1 MSSTI
6 RVLAVLYSEQDLIN
20 KIESLKQQGY
30 SEEDLHLMAAKDDH
44 FEKAERRTDLEI
56 EESGTISEKFKGG
69 FGKGGVKGLDLS
81 DEEKDRYKEDLE
93 KGGVLIYVDQSR
105 ENISEVMQR
114 THLKDREGNPID
126 PAASDFVASVDNDF
140 DEQEDRFE
148 RGESFQNDPILM
160 HDEQH
165 ISFTTHKKP
174 EIEKAKGA
182 MTEPE
187 RHSKSDRKYK

>member
-6 RVLAVLYSEQDLIN
+6 HVLAVLYSEQDLLK

-30 SEEDLHLMAAKDDH
+30 SEEDLHLMAEKDDH
-44 FEKAERRTDLEI
+44 FERVEQRTHLEV
-56 EESGTISEKFKGG
+56 EEAGSISQKFKGI
-69 FGKGGVKGLDLS
+69 FGKGGVKALDLS
-81 DEEKDRYKEDLE
+81 DDDKKRYAEDLE

-126 PAASDFVASVDNDF
+126 PEASDFVKGVDNRF

-160 HDEQH
+160 HDEH
-165 ISFTTHKKP
+165 HVSFTTQKKP
-174 EIEKAKGA
+174 EVEKAKGA
-182 MTEPE
+182 MTESE

>member
-6 RVLAVLYSEQDLIN
+6 QVLAVLYSEQDLLN

-30 SEEDLHLMAAKDDH
+30 SEEDLHLMAEKDDH
-44 FEKAERRTDLEI
+44 FEKVEQRTHLEV
-56 EESGTISEKFKGG
+56 EEAGSLSEKFKGV
-69 FGKGGVKGLDLS
+69 FGKGGVKALDLS
-81 DEEKDRYKEDLE
+81 DEDKKRYAEDLE
-93 KGGVLIYVDQSR
+93 KGGVLIYVDNRR

-114 THLKDREGNPID
+114 THLKDREGNPIN
-126 PAASDFVASVDNDF
+126 PEPSQFVKSVDNTF

-148 RGESFQNDPILM
+148 RGESFQNDPLLM
-160 HDEQH
+160 HDESH
-165 ISFTTHKKP
+165 ISFTTQKKP

-182 MTEPE
+182 MTEAE